1 MKPWGPGTEAQYR
14 SRDLLAHELLRG
26 VPVHDVW
33 RVFLPNTGR
42 SCSMIEVRQ
51 VARALT
57 RTKRKGVVIPA
68 LFAVRRV
75 LGLLLGWDE
84 VESEDWVSEVSA
96 RMSPELRRRSLVP
109 VGTRDGPFRVVYVV
123 ADEALSEIRNATV
136 EGYLVWSLRPTNGGT
151 ELLWA
156 IHVLPVGGWTG
167 PYLAAIAPFRR
178 FLVYPGLL
186 RRFHEGWKRGAE
198 GSAD

>member
-1 MKPWGPGTEAQYR
+1 MEPWGRATEAQYR
-14 SRDLLAHELLRG
+14 SRDLIAHELLRG
-26 VPVHDVW
+26 IPVHDVW

-42 SCSMIEVRQ
+42 SCSMIEVRR
-51 VARALT
+51 VAQALT

-75 LGLLLGWDE
+75 LGSLLGWDE
-84 VESEDWVSEVSA
+84 VESEDWVSAVSA
-96 RMSPELRRRSLVP
+96 RMLPELRRRSLVP
-109 VGTRDGPFRVVYVV
+109 VGTQDGPFRVVYVV
-123 ADEALSEIRNATV
+123 AEEALSEIRNATV
-136 EGYLVWSLRPTNGGT
+136 EAYLVWSIRPTTGGT

-156 IHVLPVGGWTG
+156 IHVVPVGAWTR

-186 RRFHEGWKRGAE
+186 HRFHEEWKRGAE
-198 GSAD
+198 VSAT